1 MCVRE
6 RGVCVCVCVCT
17 CVRERERERGVCVCL
32 CVSELYRRTANTKV
46 CMQEC
51 DVVHVCVYVQLV
63 CILLSNKVQTHV

>member
-1 MCVRE
+1 M
-6 RGVCVCVCVCT
+6 
-17 CVRERERERGVCVCL
+17 
-32 CVSELYRRTANTKV
+32 SELYRRTANTKV